1 MRIQVRG
8 VFLESLKIAVL
19 VVLFSLLENEVIEI
33 RRDLHGNSNTTAE
46 AQSRYTQELH
56 EARKQI
62 RSALDDSNLQFSQA
76 RKVFE
81 ESTEMIQDERR
92 ELARI
97 IDDRT
102 GALESTIRDR
112 LEKERSLLEGA
123 FTGTQQ
129 NAAAIQKLSGA
140 PAEIDAALMK
150 RKMVFPTV
158 QLRGEGT
165 VGSGVLVYSE
175 PQPQGDARGA
185 PSTSSGGGHGHVLT
199 LILTA
204 HHVVLEVLGSNIAR
218 GVVDE
223 VRILSDSDAFETE
236 VFKAD
241 LVAFDRDRDTA
252 LLRLRSDRIF
262 PNVTEFA
269 SRETVRRIDIFTR
282 AYAVGCP
289 LGNRPLPTAGE
300 ISSKSKVVGDQVF
313 WMLNAPTFFGNSG
326 GGIYLASNCQLIGI
340 SSMIYTYG
348 KTAPAVVPHM
358 GLFVPLEA
366 LYDWL
371 DAEGFSFV
379 WRRDPAPAAILA
391 RMGIRKEAPP
401 EAGKGQARV
410 AAVKDGQPPSAK
422 SP

>member
-1 MRIQVRG
+1 
-8 VFLESLKIAVL
+8 
-19 VVLFSLLENEVIEI
+19 
-33 RRDLHGNSNTTAE
+33 
-46 AQSRYTQELH
+46 
-56 EARKQI
+56 
-62 RSALDDSNLQFSQA
+62 
-76 RKVFE
+76 
-81 ESTEMIQDERR
+81 MIQDERR

-102 GALESTIRDR
+102 GAMESTIRDR

-129 NAAAIQKLSGA
+129 TAAAIQKLSGA

-252 LLRLRSDRIF
+252 LLRLRSDRLF